1 MSLSPRPTVCVLLR
15 SVTCADEHD
24 VILAVSRV
32 DSVHSDLGEAV
43 VHVGPDEDG
52 PPAHRV
58 DWIVHQRVVTRK
70 LDHIVREALGRLKAA
85 ECLARTLQ
93 KRKKK

>member
-1 MSLSPRPTVCVLLR
+1 MSLSPRPNHVRLR

-24 VILAVSRV
+24 VILAVGRV
-32 DSVHSDLGEAV
+32 YSVHGDLRETV

-58 DWIVHQRVVTRK
+58 DRIVHQRVVTRK
-70 LDHIVREALGRLKAA
+70 LDHIVREALR
-85 ECLARTLQ
+85 
-93 KRKKK
+93 